1 MNTSPSLGTAK
12 PATHDSVVVLPE
24 PDGPSSVRNSPGRAL
39 SVMPSTARVAP
50 KVLTS
55 PSMRTSAPRAKV
67 PLRPGRAIG
76 TLQAIDE
83 AAHVRIGAGELG
95 DAGAIELLDRGAA
108 LAPLARG
115 VEGWSERRVSV
126 TGLDP
131 AVLPGVAFDAMTADH
146 VEDEIGCASDD
157 LGQARAT
164 LGAQQRL

>member
-24 PDGPSSVRNSPGRAL
+24 PDGPSSVRNSPGRAV

-55 PSMRTSAPRAKV
+55 PSMRTSAPRDGV

-115 VEGWSERRVSV
+115 MNRRAQRRVSV
-126 TGLDP
+126 AGLDP
-131 AVLPGVAFDAMTADH
+131 AVLTGVAFDAVTAEQ
-146 VEDEIGCASDD
+146 VEDEIGGAPDD
-157 LGQARAT
+157 LGQSRAT
-164 LGAQQRL
+164 LGE